1 MNIQEAYKK
10 LDLARG
16 LGKDRVDS
24 QYFSLKN
31 ELESKILVTQNDKLK
46 EVYTKRLEEVEY
58 AYSALLD
65 HFENN
70 SSDKEALLANVIP
83 PSPSLPV
90 PIPSAPVSLNPEPT
104 FTNYAFE
111 PLPTSKK
118 KNKFVIIGVLSLLI
132 VGGIS
137 LLYFKTSLFKSGN
150 DDLFRVIEG
159 EKRVFVNNLIL
170 RQFPDPESSKIEVF
184 PFGTRLT
191 VDENEPSKTDDKNV
205 MWRKVRVMHP
215 VYGWERPDDRFPYP
229 YEGWMAIQQCG
240 VTWIE
245 DSTKTNKLAKILV
258 GNESGRSLSSEYRHA
273 LVAYFEANNYLDEWF
288 LYGKVK
294 TETIQNSLSINL
306 GYYYNEKDCKGD
318 DKANFIALFNSKSGA
333 QTKLL
338 VMSMDE
344 NGSSRV
350 LMDKTFNDTEGKITG
365 FSKIPA
371 RDIGYFNNWLWYY
384 YSFSA
389 VKNAVYVY
397 GDNLPFNALTI
408 HNGEAKTWNW
418 YVD

>member
-65 HFENN
+65 HFGNN
-70 SSDKEALLANVIP
+70 SSDQEALLANVIP

-90 PIPSAPVSLNPEPT
+90 PIPSSPVPLNPEPT

-159 EKRVFVNNLIL
+159 EKRVFVNNLTL

-191 VDENEPSKTDDKNV
+191 VDENEPPKTDDKNV
-205 MWRKVRVMHP
+205 MWRKVRVIHP

-245 DSTKTNKLAKILV
+245 DSTKTNKLAKILL

-273 LVAYFEANNYLDEWF
+273 LVNYFEANNYLNEWF

-294 TETIQNSLSINL
+294 TETIQNSFSINL
-306 GYYYNEKDCKGD
+306 VYYYNEKD
-318 DKANFIALFNSKSGA
+318 
-333 QTKLL
+333 
-338 VMSMDE
+338 
-344 NGSSRV
+344 
-350 LMDKTFNDTEGKITG
+350 
-365 FSKIPA
+365 
-371 RDIGYFNNWLWYY
+371 
-384 YSFSA
+384 
-389 VKNAVYVY
+389 
-397 GDNLPFNALTI
+397 
-408 HNGEAKTWNW
+408 
-418 YVD
+418 